1 MVGEGEETFLE
12 LCENYAKAGAG
23 AKARKVDFPGIKGI
37 MYRAG
42 ESLVKTG
49 AREPLD
55 LNRIP
60 FCYGA
65 VEDFR
70 NRIIYYESS
79 RGCPFRCSY
88 CLSSVEK
95 TLRFPGCGAGEKRTG
110 IFFGAG
116 SRAGEV
122 CGPHL

>member
-1 MVGEGEETFLE
+1 M
-12 LCENYAKAGAG
+12 
-23 AKARKVDFPGIKGI
+23 DFPGIKGI

-95 TLRFPGCGAGEKRTG
+95 TLRFRMWSG
-110 IFFGAG
+110 
-116 SRAGEV
+116 
-122 CGPHL
+122 